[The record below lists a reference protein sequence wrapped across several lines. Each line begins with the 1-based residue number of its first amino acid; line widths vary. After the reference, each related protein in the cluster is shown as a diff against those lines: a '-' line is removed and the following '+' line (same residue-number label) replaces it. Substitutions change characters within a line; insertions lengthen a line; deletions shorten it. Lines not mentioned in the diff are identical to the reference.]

1 MLFCC
6 AAVASRTFKINHKKI
21 VQAFP
26 VDFGF
31 DCSIES
37 VAKLL
42 GQPLC

>member
-1 MLFCC
+1 MG
-6 AAVASRTFKINHKKI
+6 KI

-42 GQPLC
+42 GQPLS

>member
-1 MLFCC
+1 
-6 AAVASRTFKINHKKI
+6 
-21 VQAFP
+21 VQAFL

-42 GQPLC
+42 GQLCVRKVQTLLSVL

>member
-1 MLFCC
+1 M
-6 AAVASRTFKINHKKI
+6 HK
-21 VQAFP
+21 FP

-42 GQPLC
+42 GQFYVRKVQILLSVLEKVSRNS